1 MNKKK
6 KENTLSQPHART
18 FEYVFREKET
28 VVSLLKE
35 YLPEKIRNK
44 LDFNSLRISNTKLVD
59 KKLEDY
65 FSDLL
70 YEINL
75 KSGHKSFIYLLFE
88 HKSQKERFIFLQL
101 LKYMV
106 RIWELFLK
114 QNKKVKYLPVIIPLV
129 IYHGKP
135 KWNLTK
141 GFISLFEDPT
151 DLEEYIPDFSFNL
164 YDISHMPDD
173 NIQGTPLLKIFLTT
187 FKYIYSP
194 ELRSKLWE
202 IFKLFLELS
211 DKTKMSEY
219 LEVLLRYLFNS
230 PGELNKEE
238 LREQVANILEDGGDI
253 MQTIAQQLRE
263 EGIKIGE
270 EKGIKIGEVKGI
282 KIGEEKGIK
291 IGEEKGIKIG
301 EEKGI
306 KIGEESKAKETA
318 RKMLEDGLPIETIVK
333 YTGLTKQEVKELLN

>member
-1 MNKKK
+1 MTRKDKEKK
-6 KENTLSQPHART
+6 LSQPHART
-18 FEYVFREKET
+18 FEYVFREKDT
-28 VVSLLKE
+28 AASLLKE

-44 LDFNSLRISNTKLVD
+44 LDFRSLRISNVKFVD

-75 KSGHKSFIYLLFE
+75 KSSRKRALIYLLFE
-88 HKSQKERFIFLQL
+88 HKCWEEWFICLQL

-135 KWNLTK
+135 RWSLSKR
-141 GFISLFEDPT
+141 FISLFEEPT
-151 DLEEYIPDFSFNL
+151 DLEQYIPDFRFNL
-164 YDISHMPDD
+164 YDISHMPDEE
-173 NIQGTPLLKIFLTT
+173 IQGTPLLRIFLTT

-194 ELRSKLWE
+194 ELRNKLWE

-211 DKTKMSEY
+211 DKAKVSEY

-230 PGELNKEE
+230 PGDFNKDDI
-238 LREQVANILEDGGDI
+238 REQVTGILEEGGDT

-270 EKGIKIGEVKGI
+270 EKGIKIGELG
-282 KIGEEKGIK
+282 
-291 IGEEKGIKIG
+291 
-301 EEKGI
+301 
-306 KIGEESKAKETA
+306 KAKETA
-318 RKMLEDGLPIETIVK
+318 KRMLKKGFDLDTIVEI
-333 YTGLTKQEVKELLN
+333 TGLEPSQVERLREVTS

>member
-1 MNKKK
+1 MTRKDKEKK
-6 KENTLSQPHART
+6 LSQPHART

-28 VVSLLKE
+28 AASLLKE

-44 LDFNSLRISNTKLVD
+44 LDFRSLRISNVKFID

-70 YEINL
+70 HEINL
-75 KSGHKSFIYLLFE
+75 KSSHKRALIYLLFE
-88 HKSQKERFIFLQL
+88 HKCWEEWFICLQL

-106 RIWELFLK
+106 RIWELYLK
-114 QNKKVKYLPVIIPLV
+114 QNKEAKYLPVIIPLV

-135 KWNLTK
+135 RWSLSER
-141 GFISLFEDPT
+141 FISLFEEPADF
-151 DLEEYIPDFSFNL
+151 EQYIPDFGFNL
-164 YDISHMPDD
+164 YDISHMPDEE
-173 NIQGTPLLKIFLTT
+173 IQGTPLLRIFLTT

-194 ELRSKLWE
+194 ELRNKLWE

-211 DKTKMSEY
+211 DKAKVSEY

-230 PGELNKEE
+230 PGDFNQDDI
-238 LREQVANILEDGGDI
+238 REQVTGILEEGGHA

-270 EKGIKIGEVKGI
+270 EKGIKIGEE
-282 KIGEEKGIK
+282 IGEERGMKK
-291 IGEEKGIKIG
+291 
-301 EEKGI
+301 
-306 KIGEESKAKETA
+306 KAEETA
-318 RKMLEDGLPIETIVK
+318 KKLLGMGIEIEK
-333 YTGLTKQEVKELLN
+333 ISEATGLKEEEIKKLKEIPEIH